1 MRAVGHRQSIE
12 SGRTSQAAGFGF
24 VSTDRNGS
32 QVAPAARMERGSI
45 TDTVERAGKSAPAL
59 AGRVPFGL
67 HLSGLRS
74 PGRQPFAARAAG
86 AAA

>member
-12 SGRTSQAAGFGF
+12 SGRASQAAGFGF

-32 QVAPAARMERGSI
+32 RVAPAARMERGNI
-45 TDTVERAGKSAPAL
+45 ADTVERAGKSAPAL

-67 HLSGLRS
+67 HLSGQGSQGL
-74 PGRQPFAARAAG
+74 PALAARAAG

>member
-12 SGRTSQAAGFGF
+12 SGRTSQAARFGF

-32 QVAPAARMERGSI
+32 RLAPAARMERGNV
-45 TDTVERAGKSAPAL
+45 TDAIERAGKSVPTPT
-59 AGRVPFGL
+59 GRVSFGL
-67 HLSGLRS
+67 HPRS
-74 PGRQPFAARAAG
+74 AQRRAG